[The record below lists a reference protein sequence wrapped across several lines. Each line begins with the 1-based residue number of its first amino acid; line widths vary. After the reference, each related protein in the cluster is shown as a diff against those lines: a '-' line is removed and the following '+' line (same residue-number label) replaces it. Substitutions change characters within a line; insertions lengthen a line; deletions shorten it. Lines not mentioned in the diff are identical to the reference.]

1 MSIPFVRALRMAKP
15 VTGRNIRTIAGILS
29 GDAQIVAWHERMQ
42 RESRLTATV
51 RRLVP
56 RALADRVRVA
66 QAEPPVLILAVP
78 AGAVAA
84 ALRQRS
90 PDILAGLRRE
100 GLDFT
105 ELRVRVQVKAEAP
118 PSHKPVRN
126 QKNRVDS
133 AHLRQLAA
141 TLPPGPLKAAVERLV
156 RRGG

>member
-29 GDAQIVAWHERMQ
+29 GDAQIAAWHERMQ

-100 GLDFT
+100 GVNFT
-105 ELRVRVQVKAEAP
+105 ELRVLVQLGAAAQMPPKIAPRQRVRINSAPLRALAEEL
-118 PSHKPVRN
+118 PS
-126 QKNRVDS
+126 
-133 AHLRQLAA
+133 
-141 TLPPGPLKAAVERLV
+141 GPLRAAVERLA
-156 RRGG
+156 RRCG